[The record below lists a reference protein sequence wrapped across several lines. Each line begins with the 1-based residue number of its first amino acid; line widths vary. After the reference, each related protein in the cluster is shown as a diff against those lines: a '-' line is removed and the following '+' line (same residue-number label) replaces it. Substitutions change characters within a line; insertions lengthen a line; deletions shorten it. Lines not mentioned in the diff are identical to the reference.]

1 MGAVCASVCMC
12 MCNCIYLD
20 INMHIQKCLLIKF
33 LFKCKGEQ
41 MQKGE
46 NQVFWSAIVT
56 EAVTVFRFKIH
67 CGNPGLIL
75 GTCIQL
81 SFLHLV
87 LQV

>member
-1 MGAVCASVCMC
+1 
-12 MCNCIYLD
+12 
-20 INMHIQKCLLIKF
+20 
-33 LFKCKGEQ
+33 

-46 NQVFWSAIVT
+46 NQVSWRAIVT